1 MKLTIQMFPLLV
13 LCVLLGKA
21 HHSNLNQGSMV
32 CHSFAKVNNT
42 IAKKSIWFSDVY
54 NEQDGLVV
62 MEAENT
68 TSDLGLWIKQTT
80 VANYRGSGH
89 IEFTGNSIFN
99 GPPGSPLTY
108 KFRIN
113 TAGEYRLI
121 LRAHKRLETDRD
133 DLSNDCYVRME
144 GDYTESTQDK
154 NAAALNFLQ
163 ENQKLFGGKED
174 SWGTCESLHL
184 SNGAYKSAVYNFKA
198 GETYTLILSGRSKN
212 FNLDRILFF
221 NIDQYNMGQD
231 IRQEVGNFAES
242 SYIDGTSS
250 GGGDTPNNG
259 GTNTPAGLFAQVKAR
274 NMITPNGDGNNDI
287 WRIDNVLA
295 VDNHEVMVFNKAG
308 QVVFKTTDYSI
319 PWDGTQQGKPL
330 PQGVYYYNL
339 VLEHQGV
346 KEKKSGF
353 ITLVR

>member
-1 MKLTIQMFPLLV
+1 MP
-13 LCVLLGKA
+13 
-21 HHSNLNQGSMV
+21 NQGSTTHRLPTKANDLM
-32 CHSFAKVNNT
+32 
-42 IAKKSIWFSDVY
+42 IKKRVWFSDVY

-68 TSDLGLWIKQTT
+68 TSDLDLWIKQTT
-80 VANYRGSGH
+80 VANYQGSGH
-89 IEFTGNSIFN
+89 LEFTGNSIFN
-99 GPPGSPLTY
+99 GPPSSPLTY

-144 GDYTESTQDK
+144 GDYTESTQDQ

-163 ENQKLFGGKED
+163 ENQKLFGGEKD
-174 SWGTCESLHL
+174 RWGTCESLHL
-184 SNGAYKSAVYNFKA
+184 SNGAFKSAVYNFKA
-198 GETYTLILSGRSKN
+198 GETYSLILSGRSKN
-212 FNLDRILFF
+212 FNLDRIILF
-221 NIDQYNMGQD
+221 NIGQYNMGQD

-250 GGGDTPNNG
+250 GGGGVTTPN
-259 GTNTPAGLFAQVKAR
+259 TNTAASLFAQVKAR

-295 VDNHEVMVFNKAG
+295 VDNHEVIVFNKAG
-308 QVVFKTTDYSI
+308 QVVFKTTDYSV
-319 PWDGTQQGKPL
+319 PWDGTREGKPL